1 GSAKAFGNERIE
13 LTWYAN
19 KKSLLFQGIQ
29 GNKLKES
36 MINFCKN
43 NDMALDANPN
53 DKPEAVSS
61 SNNNIS
67 TNNIHSE
74 RSVLHPPNTVQVSRI
89 QNQSTEC
96 LKCCHLAAEMAETM
110 QKVDGLSIMM
120 NKVYQ
125 CVSSLLTKN
134 NVTAVSGRENIRDSS
149 TQVDLISAIGN
160 NCCGF
165 ESYRSEFSTDL
176 EGVKLDTVI
185 MESKLST
192 EIHSNTQAITGI
204 HSELKKIQNDHR
216 ICIN

>member
-1 GSAKAFGNERIE
+1 VSNCNVDGRIKWLGNLDKLKKFVFSLLGDGKWRSPGGSAKAFRNERIE

-19 KKSLLFQGIQ
+19 KKTLFQGIL

-36 MINFCKN
+36 IINSYKN
-43 NDMALDANPN
+43 NDMVLDANPN
-53 DKPEAVSS
+53 SDKPEAVSS

-67 TNNIHSE
+67 TNNIHSQ
-74 RSVLHPPNTVQVSRI
+74 RSVLHPPNTEQVSQI

-134 NVTAVSGRENIRDSS
+134 NVTAASGRENIRDSS
-149 TQVDLISAIGN
+149 TQVNL
-160 NCCGF
+160 F
-165 ESYRSEFSTDL
+165 LRS
-176 EGVKLDTVI
+176 VI
-185 MESKLST
+185 IAAGLNHIAVNFLPT
-192 EIHSNTQAITGI
+192 LRVLNWI
-204 HSELKKIQNDHR
+204 R
-216 ICIN
+216 

>member
-1 GSAKAFGNERIE
+1 MGELIKWLGNLDEIKTFVFSLLGDGKWRSPGGSAKAFRGERIE

-19 KKSLLFQGIQ
+19 KKSLLFQGIL

-36 MINFCKN
+36 MINSCKN

-53 DKPEAVSS
+53 SDKPEAVSS

-74 RSVLHPPNTVQVSRI
+74 RSVLHPPNTEQVSRI

-96 LKCCHLAAEMAETM
+96 LKCCHLAAEIAETM

-134 NVTAVSGRENIRDSS
+134 NASGRENIRDSS
-149 TQVDLISAIGN
+149 TQVDLISA
-160 NCCGF
+160 
-165 ESYRSEFSTDL
+165 
-176 EGVKLDTVI
+176 TVI
-185 MESKLST
+185 IAAGLNHIAANFLPT
-192 EIHSNTQAITGI
+192 FRVLNWI
-204 HSELKKIQNDHR
+204 R
-216 ICIN
+216 